1 MKVGSMNLK
10 ERTPLTRRG
19 AEVDRQH
26 VLCASAP
33 PRENRRWILA
43 VLAASLLSAGAGW
56 SRDAADFTG
65 RYLWTTNAA
74 ELQAVSNEVDATAGG
89 LFILFR
95 PIARYRLA
103 QTTAPVPFIEM
114 AVTNP
119 EITFTRPGAPT
130 IRGRLNGGK
139 QQWECE
145 EGEICDASFQT
156 TPDGGIQQ
164 TLEQSS
170 GARVNRFA
178 LSPDGRTL
186 TLNVT
191 ISSTRLNRTIRYSL
205 TYRREEKRGTGASS
219 E

>member
-1 MKVGSMNLK
+1 MNLK
-10 ERTPLTRRG
+10 ERTPQTRRG

-26 VLCASAP
+26 VLRASEP
-33 PRENRRWILA
+33 PRENRRWTLA

-56 SRDAADFTG
+56 SRDAAAFTG

-74 ELQAVSNEVDATAGG
+74 ERLVVSNEVDKTASG

-103 QTTAPVPFIEM
+103 QTTAPYPFIEM
-114 AVTNP
+114 TVSNQDIA
-119 EITFTRPGAPT
+119 FTRPGAPT
-130 IRGRLNGGK
+130 IRGRLDGAK
-139 QQWECE
+139 QRWECE
-145 EGEICDASFQT
+145 EGEMCDASFQT

-170 GARVNRFA
+170 GARTNRFT

-186 TLNVT
+186 TLDVT
-191 ISSTRLNRTIRYSL
+191 IASTRLTRTIRYSL
-205 TYRREEKRGTGASS
+205 TYRREEALGVRG
-219 E
+219 

>member
-1 MKVGSMNLK
+1 MNLK
-10 ERTPLTRRG
+10 ERTPQTRRG

-26 VLCASAP
+26 VLRASAP
-33 PRENRRWILA
+33 PRENRRWTLA

-56 SRDAADFTG
+56 SRDAAAFTG

-74 ELQAVSNEVDATAGG
+74 ERLVVSNEVDKTASG

-103 QTTAPVPFIEM
+103 QTTAPYPFIEM
-114 AVTNP
+114 TVSNQDIA
-119 EITFTRPGAPT
+119 FTRPGAPT
-130 IRGRLNGGK
+130 IRGRLDGAK
-139 QQWECE
+139 QRWECE
-145 EGEICDASFQT
+145 EGEMCDASFQT

-170 GARVNRFA
+170 GARTNRFT

-186 TLNVT
+186 TLDVT
-191 ISSTRLNRTIRYSL
+191 IASTRLTRTIRYSL
-205 TYRREEKRGTGASS
+205 TYRREEALGVRG
-219 E
+219 